1 MREAPERLSMA
12 GDCRTNWMS
21 FDDGMAE
28 VAGILAAGILRRRK
42 REMNQMIGDGSFA
55 NTGLDVAEES
65 AHCTTPLPKGAC
77 PERSRRKSR

>member
-42 REMNQMIGDGSFA
+42 REMNQIVADGSFA
-55 NTGLDVAEES
+55 NTGPDAAEES
-65 AHCTTPLPKGAC
+65 AHCATPTVNG
-77 PERSRRKSR
+77 ENR